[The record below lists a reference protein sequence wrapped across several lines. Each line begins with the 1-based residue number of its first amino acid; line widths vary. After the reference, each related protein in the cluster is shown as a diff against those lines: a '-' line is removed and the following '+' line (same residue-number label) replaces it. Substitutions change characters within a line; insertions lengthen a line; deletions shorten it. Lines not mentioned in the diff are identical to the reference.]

1 VKALVT
7 GGAGF
12 IGSHLCAELTAGG
25 AEVSVLDDLSTGRR
39 DNIAGLPVRF
49 IEASITDYQAV
60 SAAVAG
66 IDTIVH
72 LAAVAS
78 VPESIE
84 APMRTHDVN
93 VTGTLNVLQC
103 ARDVNAHVVVASSAA
118 VYGNASGLI
127 RADANLPHPLSPYAA
142 SKLATETYATSW
154 QESYGLPTLAL
165 RFFNVFGPRQ
175 RLGDAYAAVI
185 PAFISAAVS
194 GQPLF
199 IHGDGEQ
206 TRDFIPVRTV
216 AGLLAHAAQHRVTSP
231 SPVDVAFGQRTSLL
245 ELVNMLENITRCR
258 LRRAF
263 TPTRP
268 GDIRDSSADSSAM
281 RGLFP
286 HLQHIDLQEALEE
299 TVEWWRSEQPS
310 TGRRKGDKILAA

>member
-12 IGSHLCAELTAGG
+12 IGSHLCAELIAGG
-25 AEVSVLDDLSTGRR
+25 ADVSVLDDLSTGRR
-39 DNIAGLPVRF
+39 ENIAGLPVRL
-49 IEASITDYQAV
+49 IEACVTDYRAV

-66 IDTIVH
+66 VDTIVH

-103 ARDVNAHVVVASSAA
+103 ARDVAAHVVVASSAA
-118 VYGNASGLI
+118 VYGSASGLI

-175 RLGDAYAAVI
+175 RPGDAYAAVI
-185 PAFISAAVS
+185 PAFISAAVA
-194 GQPLF
+194 GRPLF

-216 AGLLAHAAQHRVTSP
+216 ASLLAHAAQHRITSP

-245 ELVNMLENITRCR
+245 DLVEMLETITRRR
-258 LRRAF
+258 LRRQF

-268 GDIRDSSADSSAM
+268 GDIRDSSADSSPM
-281 RGLFP
+281 HGLFP
-286 HLQHIDLQEALEE
+286 HLRHIDLQEALEE
-299 TVEWWRSEQPS
+299 TVEWWEAEHQS
-310 TGRRKGDKILAA
+310 TAQREGEEILAA